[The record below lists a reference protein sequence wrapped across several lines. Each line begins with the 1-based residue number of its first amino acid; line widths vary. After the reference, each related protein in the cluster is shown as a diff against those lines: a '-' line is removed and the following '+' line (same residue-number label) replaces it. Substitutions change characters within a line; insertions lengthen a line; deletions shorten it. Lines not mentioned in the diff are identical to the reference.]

1 MRSRA
6 RAAAGRRVFAPG
18 NTAMAGASAQATA
31 DVLVTPL
38 ADQALRGAFADAF
51 GDGAAAHLL
60 DPWRA

>member
-1 MRSRA
+1 
-6 RAAAGRRVFAPG
+6 
-18 NTAMAGASAQATA
+18 MAGASAQATA

-38 ADQALRGAFADAF
+38 VDQALRGAFADAF